1 MSDFTFEVLK
11 IVIML
16 VGVVLTYKV
25 VPWIQGNVD
34 VKNLAMVQTLIQ
46 AFVAAAEQLFPKAG
60 SGELKK
66 AYVLEKLQEKGIT
79 VTDVE
84 LDALVEAAVYEL
96 NKAKNLMFKDL
107 DLQPCI
113 GEVEFSE

>member
-34 VKNLAMVQTLIQ
+34 VKNLALMQTLIQ

-60 SGELKK
+60 SGAIKK
-66 AYVLEKLQEKGIT
+66 AYVLEKLKDKGVTIT
-79 VTDVE
+79 DQE
-84 LDALVEAAVYEL
+84 LDALIEAAVYEL
-96 NKAKNLMFKDL
+96 NKVKNLLVKDL
-107 DLQPCI
+107 DLQPVV